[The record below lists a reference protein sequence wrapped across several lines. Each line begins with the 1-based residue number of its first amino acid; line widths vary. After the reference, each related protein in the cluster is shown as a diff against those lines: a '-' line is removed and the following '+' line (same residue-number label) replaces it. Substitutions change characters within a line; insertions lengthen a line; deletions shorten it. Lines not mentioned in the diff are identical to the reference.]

1 MSSSAEPRY
10 GTPNWEMLSGWFD
23 LPEEEDG
30 PFWAVNL
37 MKYREIADYADG
49 RETTLTGREADDLYA
64 PYGPLEAVGA
74 MVVFGADVSKQLSG
88 TPDYDRIAIV
98 RYPSR
103 AAFFEMQRREDFQ
116 KLHVHK
122 DAGMEFTTV
131 ISCRPESVNQSQ
143 MASDGTLLMRV
154 RRLNEGVEP
163 SADPDG
169 VTPIARFET
178 EGAIIGDGSIWHQ
191 VLFDSITDGDPDQ
204 FTQEEG
210 IEEQVVMVL
219 DPPVIDALVESVETA
234 KS

>member
-219 DPPVIDALVESVETA
+219 EPPAIDALVESVETA

>member
-103 AAFFEMQRREDFQ
+103 ASFFEMQRREDFQ
-116 KLHVHK
+116 ELHVHK

-131 ISCRPESVNQSQ
+131 ISCSPESVNPSQ
-143 MASDGTLLMRV
+143 TASGGTLLMRV

-178 EGAIIGDGSIWHQ
+178 EGVIIGDGSIWHQ
-191 VLFDSITDGDPDQ
+191 VLFDLITDGDPDQ